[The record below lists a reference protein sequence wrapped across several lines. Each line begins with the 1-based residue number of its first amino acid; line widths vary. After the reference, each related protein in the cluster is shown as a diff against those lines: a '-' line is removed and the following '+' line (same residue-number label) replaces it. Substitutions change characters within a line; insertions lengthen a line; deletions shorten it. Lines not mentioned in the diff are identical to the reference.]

1 MSSTPAPGSPT
12 PASQPPATAAAGPW
26 QAVQPAGWAPPVGYA
41 NGVLA
46 HGATRRLYVAGQ
58 VAFGPDGR
66 LRHAGDLVAQATL
79 AFANVR
85 AVLDAAGARPEH
97 VVRMRLF
104 VRSAAAYAEHAAA
117 IGKGWRTHLGRWF
130 PAMTLV
136 EVARLYEPEALIE
149 VEADAEIPL

>member
-1 MSSTPAPGSPT
+1 MSSAPGASPAPPTPGSPT
-12 PASQPPATAAAGPW
+12 PPAGPW
-26 QAVQPAGWAPPVGYA
+26 QAVQPPGWAPPVGYA

-66 LRHAGDLVAQATL
+66 MRHPGDLVAQATL

-104 VRSAAAYAEHAAA
+104 VRSAAGYAQHAAA